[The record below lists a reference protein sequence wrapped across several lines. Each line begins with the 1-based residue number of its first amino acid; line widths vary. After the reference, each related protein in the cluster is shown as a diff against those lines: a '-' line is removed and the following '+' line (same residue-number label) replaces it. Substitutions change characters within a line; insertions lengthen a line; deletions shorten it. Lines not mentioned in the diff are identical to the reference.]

1 MVLLTWVLIVG
12 VTASGT
18 VAVAVA
24 YQRKLLPLRAVAYA
38 ANDTLCVP
46 AVGHKTVVAL
56 TVGVATVV
64 IFTVVWVR
72 ILSQV
77 GVTTPLVAESAM

>member
-1 MVLLTWVLIVG
+1 MLLTCVLIVG
-12 VTASGT
+12 VLVRGT

-38 ANDTLCVP
+38 ANDTLCVL

-64 IFTVVWVR
+64 MLTVTAPR
-72 ILSQV
+72 ALSQV
-77 GVTTPLVAESAM
+77 GVAEPLVAESAM

>member
-1 MVLLTWVLIVG
+1 MLLTCVLIVG
-12 VTASGT
+12 VLVRGT

-46 AVGHKTVVAL
+46 AVGHKVVVAL

-64 IFTVVWVR
+64 IFTVVWER
-72 ILSQV
+72 TLSQV
-77 GVTTPLVAESAM
+77 GVAEPLVAESAM

>member
-1 MVLLTWVLIVG
+1 MLLTCVLIVG
-12 VTASGT
+12 VLVRGT

-38 ANDTLCVP
+38 ANDTLCVL
-46 AVGHKTVVAL
+46 AVGHKAVVAL

-64 IFTVVWVR
+64 MFTVTATRGV
-72 ILSQV
+72 LSQV
-77 GVTTPLVAESAM
+77 GVAEPLVAESAM

>member
-1 MVLLTWVLIVG
+1 MLLTCVLIVG
-12 VTASGT
+12 VLVRGT

-38 ANDTLCVP
+38 ANDTLCVL

-56 TVGVATVV
+56 TVGAATTV
-64 IFTVVWVR
+64 IFTITATRGV
-72 ILSQV
+72 LSQV
-77 GVTTPLVAESAM
+77 GVAEPLVAESAM